1 MKFIFNKSILCVTL
15 FLYSF
20 GLLTAQT
27 NKKYSKEVEIK
38 IQQVEQN
45 LASWVE
51 IENTPKWDLQER
63 MNYYKIKGISIAVIS
78 DYKIEWARGYGWADL
93 AENRHVTTSTLFQ
106 AASISKSLNGLGILK
121 LAQDK
126 KLDIYTDINNY
137 LRSWQF
143 PYDSLR

>member
-1 MKFIFNKSILCVTL
+1 MYNTFLL
-15 FLYSF
+15 FVW
-20 GLLTAQT
+20 LTAQT

-51 IENTPKWDLQER
+51 IENTPKWNLQER
-63 MNYYKIKGISIAVIS
+63 MNYYKIKGISIAVIR
-78 DYKIEWARGYGWADL
+78 DYKIDWVRGYGWADL
-93 AENRHVTTSTLFQ
+93 AENRPVTTSTLFQ
-106 AASISKSLNGLGILK
+106 AASISKSLNGFGILK

-126 KLDIYTDINNY
+126 KIDIYTDINNY

-143 PYDSLR
+143 PYDYVITFLL